1 MRRVT
6 VGRLAAG
13 LLGTGL
19 VLVLAGSAL
28 AGLGATTSPTA
39 GSSGSTGPNTSGST
53 WIGWTPMMGSAGG
66 HGPWM
71 MGGADGAAGMMGGAS
86 GAAGTMGG
94 ASGAAGMMG
103 GASVDAMG
111 KAMGSA
117 LAGRVGQP
125 IAPAQAEALGAAT
138 PAGAT
143 VDRSANRI
151 TFASGDVRLTML
163 ASPPDGKDLTFRIA
177 GLVDP
182 TIVVARGARVSI
194 QLINADPDMSHNVA
208 VLDARPPFSTM
219 PMMTGSAF
227 AGAVSPPL
235 GDPTS
240 AGMPGETINFT
251 ASTSGTFTYL
261 CQVPGHAASGM
272 YGTFEVV
279 GD

>member
-28 AGLGATTSPTA
+28 GGVGATPPTA
-39 GSSGSTGPNTSGST
+39 GPSGSTGPNTSGST
-53 WIGWTPMMGSAGG
+53 WTGWTQ
-66 HGPWM
+66 M
-71 MGGADGAAGMMGGAS
+71 MGGAYGAAGMMGGTS
-86 GAAGTMGG
+86 
-94 ASGAAGMMG
+94 AAGMMG
-103 GASVDAMG
+103 GTSAAGMMGGTSAAGMMGGVSIDAMG

-138 PAGAT
+138 PTGAI

-182 TIVVARGARVSI
+182 SIVVARGASVSI
-194 QLINADPDMSHNVA
+194 QLINADPNMSHNVA
-208 VLDARPPFSTM
+208 VVDSRPPFATM
-219 PMMTGSAF
+219 PMMTGAAF
-227 AGAVSPPL
+227 AGAVSAPL

-240 AGMPGETINFT
+240 AGMPGETISFT

-261 CQVPGHAASGM
+261 CQVPGHASAGM
-272 YGTFEVV
+272 YGTFEVA

>member
-28 AGLGATTSPTA
+28 GGVGATPPTA
-39 GSSGSTGPNTSGST
+39 GPSGSTGPNTSGST
-53 WIGWTPMMGSAGG
+53 WTGWTQ
-66 HGPWM
+66 M
-71 MGGADGAAGMMGGAS
+71 MGGAYGAAGMMGGTS
-86 GAAGTMGG
+86 
-94 ASGAAGMMG
+94 AAGMMG
-103 GASVDAMG
+103 GVSIDAMG

-138 PAGAT
+138 PTGAI

-182 TIVVARGARVSI
+182 SIVVARGASVSI

-208 VLDARPPFSTM
+208 VVDSRPPFATM
-219 PMMTGSAF
+219 PMMTGAAF
-227 AGAVSPPL
+227 AGAVSAPL

-240 AGMPGETINFT
+240 AGMPGETISFT

-261 CQVPGHAASGM
+261 CQVPGHASAGM
-272 YGTFEVV
+272 YGTFEVA

>member
-28 AGLGATTSPTA
+28 GGVGATSPTA
-39 GSSGSTGPNTSGST
+39 GPSGSTGPNTSGST
-53 WIGWTPMMGSAGG
+53 WTGWTQMMGSSGG
-66 HGPWM
+66 YGPGM
-71 MGGADGAAGMMGGAS
+71 MGGANGAAGMMGGV
-86 GAAGTMGG
+86 G
-94 ASGAAGMMG
+94 
-103 GASVDAMG
+103 VDAMG

-125 IAPAQAEALGAAT
+125 IAPAQAEALGEAT
-138 PAGAT
+138 PTGAI

-182 TIVVARGARVSI
+182 SIVVARGASVSI

-208 VLDARPPFSTM
+208 VVDARPPFATM
-219 PMMTGSAF
+219 PMMTGAPF
-227 AGAVSPPL
+227 AGAVSAPL

-240 AGMPGETINFT
+240 AGMPGETISFT

-261 CQVPGHAASGM
+261 CQVPGHASAGM
-272 YGTFEVV
+272 YGTFEVA